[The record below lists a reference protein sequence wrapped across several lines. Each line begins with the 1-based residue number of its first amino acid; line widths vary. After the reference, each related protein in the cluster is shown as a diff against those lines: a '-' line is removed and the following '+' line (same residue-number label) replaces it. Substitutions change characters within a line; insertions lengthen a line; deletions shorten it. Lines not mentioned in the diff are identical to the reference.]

1 MMDEA
6 MVSGEV
12 FWEMGVVGLLFP
24 ALAVLA
30 LAAYVVG

>member
-6 MVSGEV
+6 MMSGEV
-12 FWEMGVVGLLFP
+12 FWGMGLVGLLFS